1 LIALSTSK
9 PVGNIVNEI
18 NLGKGAPTSIL
29 YDPKN
34 GYTYVAIISGGCLVA
49 SEIYVIA
56 NYTEVSEIPTLLPL
70 EIMCY
75 NPQNGDVYVD
85 LGLSISVIN
94 GTTIVSNI
102 ALNGLIS
109 TMLYDRLNGILYASA
124 NSYTKD
130 NNTGAIYAINVSNNT
145 IIGHV
150 SIGNS
155 SSQHML
161 LNPSNGYIYVSLTN
175 GSIIVLTPNLE
186 IIGTINVNA
195 SVYSMLYDP
204 VNGYI
209 YVDGVGSN
217 GVGELVVINPSDN
230 SVIGFIRVSDYEL
243 YSPSEPMLTY
253 NPSNGYVYVVDG
265 NYISVISSNNL
276 VAEIPI
282 GSLTFA
288 VTYSPENNYVYVSA
302 DGMIS
307 VIDPEYDF
315 VISNLTAPND
325 LQYSLM
331 TYGNGYIYDADYLT
345 NGTTQVIIIGLQS
358 VQKEEGSLVVNVYN
372 YTLGSPVVGGI
383 TYGLLINSENQV
395 VEKAYIN
402 SYSQLVFTNVTPGQY
417 VVDVYHIPSSGMNI
431 TEYWGNITVN
441 VTSLPYTVNFI
452 RNAPVIYSL
461 NYTIANGRYN
471 ISAVIYNPRNYSIEA
486 TVYFYTPSSLIPA
499 SIERYLAPGYN
510 YFSLGIPSST
520 PYVDVVVSAYL
531 SNYLGTPIP
540 TDEKVLRFVTET
552 PIELNLIP
560 YFYNSSAM
568 GAVYLN
574 FTQAELGLF
583 MPPVMLGNLSIPGI
597 LDFNNMSYFVHTL
610 KGPYVF
616 NTTFGSWKV
625 YGFTFVALPTYGN
638 GSVVNSTYMLQKTMI
653 IAYNGEKVIVLLYYR
668 NLAPV
673 PLELN
678 QYWSHI
684 HKGVDGLS
692 FAVYPDLFNPY
703 VNATEQVI
711 QDAYYI
717 DGNTSLYV
725 NGSYLGQLNSFG
737 LWQVLPV
744 GPITLIDNVSG
755 WDIQLIPINNLS
767 TTQQIQL
774 VTNGFSIDNVTIA
787 NSFFNIQHAK
797 ITLLP
802 NQSAQYVYS
811 IGINTQPPNYTEIS
825 GILSYLIQIASSSVP
840 HNTTPPTLS
849 SLSVKVFNV
858 LGRLATTVPGVVLG
872 VLYNSSFKE
881 VVYMNSS
888 GYLNFYGLSPGT
900 YTLEVYHYP
909 NTGLNLTEYWG
920 GMTVNLQP
928 GSNFVT
934 FYRHEPWIYNLQVS
948 ASNREIVVTV
958 TVNGTVTSPTPGEIE
973 LWVTNNPS
981 LASPYSP
988 STVFNF
994 TINPGFNT
1002 FNFTYPVSKAGT
1014 YYVYAAVLTH
1024 ISIYTVT
1031 DQWNWTAI
1039 TISSVPHNTSSTLI
1053 VTVYN
1058 VNGKLASSLPGVVYG
1073 ILVNDQTGQQVA
1085 KAFMNS
1091 ESLLVFN
1098 GIPQGNYTLFV
1109 YHYPNIGLNFTEFWG
1124 IENVSV
1130 LPGKTVY
1137 LNFTRYEPWIY
1148 DVNSIP
1154 LLNGSVYISVE
1165 VYNPLSDTV
1174 MGEIDI
1180 YENAS
1185 SQPNSGALIITRQEI
1200 ISPGLNKFSF
1210 IYTPNTG
1217 EFYLYTVLKV
1227 NLTVLHVTSFHVT
1240 DQYNWTLFASLNG
1253 PITVYVP
1260 VWFNGTIYYVYWD
1273 INGVPSKSIKI
1284 GLDPYSFLDLV
1295 LRLNSSRANIIFSG
1309 ITYQNNTP
1317 LTNTSMEELI
1327 LEYLYLWLL
1336 LEGKLATIV
1345 QNYGINSPGY
1355 QFINITIQGGIPT
1368 IITIAN
1374 DLTYGLYD
1382 FLNVFEIVEHWVE
1395 GDDTSNGTL
1404 VGKIAVTF
1412 FDILK
1417 LACSHD
1423 LQKMFGNQVAQEIKE
1438 LFKQYGLPVCN
1449 FFESLQEFEAL
1460 SSEEAV
1466 SLIASLYEIIYHKT
1480 LPKPVLEAADI
1491 AIIHIISK
1499 GEDIFV
1505 ESFVD
1510 SLQDD
1515 LAGEG
1520 IDQGLASMMLQNFK
1534 SNLED
1539 VIKDSL
1545 LKPENL
1551 ELFVVTVIAD
1561 IILKLYL
1568 LPAAAVYSAILSL
1581 INLINDNYNNINN
1594 LIYTLETAG
1603 VANLTLAGQ
1612 LYSDMVLN
1620 NLYWSKL
1627 WYYFYLVTKLPHF
1640 SATPPREDYLIY
1652 SNDDYLYD
1660 IYSVRTLAN
1669 LGLDAQLTIQFGYIS
1684 PYTIFVNNIWTP
1696 VVPVYSSSTMS
1707 TLNLIISIKSKI
1719 TQFINKVTSVI
1730 NELSNSF
1737 WTIIKV
1743 FGDPPLVVIN
1753 VNSTYILLN
1762 GTTIYTTNPF
1772 AFISYQNNTYSVVLP
1787 ISNITYLGLESNET
1801 TQITI
1806 TPVTNKTSIA
1816 NLTLSPYNAE
1826 IFRVK
1831 GLNISIMNTTTTIN
1845 TQGMISLT
1853 GNNNLSFVW
1862 LSNGNLVVKGLPPGQ
1877 YVVHKLVTNTT
1888 IQQTSVSSQNTTEI
1902 TQIPVGPSA
1911 PIVQSSNNNFNMLP
1925 VLILVILVVVLAVV
1939 IILYKRLK

>member
-1 LIALSTSK
+1 MHKRLLASLLLIFLLTPTLLNQYSLIALSMSK

-18 NLGKGAPTSIL
+18 NLGKGVPTSIL

-34 GYTYVAIISGGCLVA
+34 GYTYVAITSGNYSG
-49 SEIYVIA
+49 IYVIA
-56 NYTEVSEIPTLLPL
+56 NYTEVSEIPFLFTP
-70 EIMCY
+70 ITMCY

-85 LGLSISVIN
+85 LGLLISVIN
-94 GTTIVSNI
+94 GTTIVGNI
-102 ALNGLIS
+102 TLNGYIS
-109 TMLYDRLNGILYASA
+109 TMLYDRLNGILYAYV
-124 NSYTKD
+124 NSFTNNYTI
-130 NNTGAIYAINVSNNT
+130 GAIYAINVSNNT

-150 SIGNS
+150 SIGNW
-155 SSQHML
+155 SSQYML
-161 LNPSNGYIYVSLTN
+161 LNPSNGYMYVSLTN

-186 IIGTINVNA
+186 IIGTINVNT
-195 SVYSMLYDP
+195 SVVSMLYDP

-209 YVDGVGSN
+209 YVDSLGSY

-230 SVIGFIRVSDYEL
+230 SVIGFIRVFGYDSYL
-243 YSPSEPMLTY
+243 VSEPVLTY

-265 NYISVISSNNL
+265 NYIGVISSNNL

-302 DGMIS
+302 NGMIS

-325 LQYSLM
+325 LWYSLM
-331 TYGNGYIYDADYLT
+331 TYGNGYIYDADYYG

-358 VQKEEGSLVVNVYN
+358 AQKEEGSLVVNVYN
-372 YTLGSPVVGGI
+372 YTPGFPVVGGI

-452 RNAPVIYSL
+452 RNAPVMYTL
-461 NYTIANGRYN
+461 NYTLANGRYN
-471 ISAVIYNPRNYSIEA
+471 INAVIYNPRNYSIEA

-552 PIELNLIP
+552 PIEHNLIP

-574 FTQAELGLF
+574 FTQAELELF

-597 LDFNNMSYFVHTL
+597 IDFNNMSYFVHTL
-610 KGPYVF
+610 EGPYVF
-616 NTTFGSWKV
+616 NITFGSWNV
-625 YGFTFVALPTYGN
+625 YGFTFISLPTYGN

-684 HKGVDGLS
+684 HKGVDGLY
-692 FAVYPDLFNPY
+692 FTVLPNLFNPY

-737 LWQVLPV
+737 LFQVLPV

-774 VTNGFSIDNVTIA
+774 ISAGLTIDNVTIA
-787 NSFFNIQHAK
+787 NSFFNIQHAE

-825 GILSYLIQIASSSVP
+825 GILSYLIQIAS
-840 HNTTPPTLS
+840 
-849 SLSVKVFNV
+849 
-858 LGRLATTVPGVVLG
+858 
-872 VLYNSSFKE
+872 
-881 VVYMNSS
+881 
-888 GYLNFYGLSPGT
+888 
-900 YTLEVYHYP
+900 
-909 NTGLNLTEYWG
+909 
-920 GMTVNLQP
+920 
-928 GSNFVT
+928 
-934 FYRHEPWIYNLQVS
+934 
-948 ASNREIVVTV
+948 
-958 TVNGTVTSPTPGEIE
+958 
-973 LWVTNNPS
+973 
-981 LASPYSP
+981 
-988 STVFNF
+988 
-994 TINPGFNT
+994 
-1002 FNFTYPVSKAGT
+1002 
-1014 YYVYAAVLTH
+1014 
-1024 ISIYTVT
+1024 
-1031 DQWNWTAI
+1031 
-1039 TISSVPHNTSSTLI
+1039 SSVPHNTSSTLI

-1154 LLNGSVYISVE
+1154 LLNGSVNISVE

-1174 MGEIDI
+1174 VGEIDI

-1185 SQPNSGALIITRQEI
+1185 SQPNNGALIITRQEI

-1227 NLTVLHVTSFHVT
+1227 NKGTQLITTDQWNWTAVLNKMYQLTFVIISYAPSVSFELYESNNYFRQGQIIASNETSGVMQTIPFNLPQGIYEYNLSLNSQDYTIAPSPTGFINLTENEKIYLYVISTSYSYTVKMIPVGLPDPSQWYVTYQDPSESLIFLPDKDGTIRLSMNSFIYTGVNLVDLSVYSTNPQYYPLLPIVQLNASSMIHNVINSETYVIPFAAAGYAHIVDWNGVQWNPLLNEYSQRNFDYAYNNQILDGFCWGISSTAILYYLGILPLPSQGANYTSQLYLGPINASGYLEYLTDASLAVAVHEILDPLNNALIYKILDKLSSDPAGEIASTAINWIDNNKPVILIIHFTNQSGNSLYVGSGYHAVVAWGYVEEPNGDVVFLVYDPNYPQIITRAIYNPTDGSFIYIDGSYPGDVGEVIGVAPPLPAEVSWFNPLKWFVPLSLFLTVGQLPDYTLYVSTSPLNVYTGGELVGYFIDNRYFVTASTVQPGELAGYVDGYPLLPLYIVAVRNDFNALV
-1240 DQYNWTLFASLNG
+1240 DPNSTLVALRFANASGN
-1253 PITVYVP
+1253 ITVYGFAVNTTEP
-1260 VWFNGTIYYVYWD
+1260 VAVRFVNQ
-1273 INGVPSKSIKI
+1273 S
-1284 GLDPYSFLDLV
+1284 SFIMA
-1295 LRLNSSRANIIFSG
+1295 S
-1309 ITYQNNTP
+1309 QNNT
-1317 LTNTSMEELI
+1317 EV
-1327 LEYLYLWLL
+1327 
-1336 LEGKLATIV
+1336 K
-1345 QNYGINSPGY
+1345 
-1355 QFINITIQGGIPT
+1355 
-1368 IITIAN
+1368 
-1374 DLTYGLYD
+1374 
-1382 FLNVFEIVEHWVE
+1382 
-1395 GDDTSNGTL
+1395 
-1404 VGKIAVTF
+1404 
-1412 FDILK
+1412 
-1417 LACSHD
+1417 
-1423 LQKMFGNQVAQEIKE
+1423 
-1438 LFKQYGLPVCN
+1438 
-1449 FFESLQEFEAL
+1449 
-1460 SSEEAV
+1460 
-1466 SLIASLYEIIYHKT
+1466 
-1480 LPKPVLEAADI
+1480 
-1491 AIIHIISK
+1491 
-1499 GEDIFV
+1499 
-1505 ESFVD
+1505 
-1510 SLQDD
+1510 
-1515 LAGEG
+1515 
-1520 IDQGLASMMLQNFK
+1520 
-1534 SNLED
+1534 
-1539 VIKDSL
+1539 
-1545 LKPENL
+1545 L
-1551 ELFVVTVIAD
+1551 ELF
-1561 IILKLYL
+1561 
-1568 LPAAAVYSAILSL
+1568 S
-1581 INLINDNYNNINN
+1581 
-1594 LIYTLETAG
+1594 
-1603 VANLTLAGQ
+1603 
-1612 LYSDMVLN
+1612 
-1620 NLYWSKL
+1620 
-1627 WYYFYLVTKLPHF
+1627 
-1640 SATPPREDYLIY
+1640 
-1652 SNDDYLYD
+1652 
-1660 IYSVRTLAN
+1660 
-1669 LGLDAQLTIQFGYIS
+1669 
-1684 PYTIFVNNIWTP
+1684 
-1696 VVPVYSSSTMS
+1696 
-1707 TLNLIISIKSKI
+1707 
-1719 TQFINKVTSVI
+1719 
-1730 NELSNSF
+1730 
-1737 WTIIKV
+1737 
-1743 FGDPPLVVIN
+1743 
-1753 VNSTYILLN
+1753 
-1762 GTTIYTTNPF
+1762 
-1772 AFISYQNNTYSVVLP
+1772 
-1787 ISNITYLGLESNET
+1787 
-1801 TQITI
+1801 
-1806 TPVTNKTSIA
+1806 VTNSSVKT
-1816 NLTLSPYNAE
+1816 Y
-1826 IFRVK
+1826 
-1831 GLNISIMNTTTTIN
+1831 NTT
-1845 TQGMISLT
+1845 L
-1853 GNNNLSFVW
+1853 W
-1862 LSNGNLVVKGLPPGQ
+1862 LSNRTG
-1877 YVVHKLVTNTT
+1877 YVVSANFTNLTNTT
-1888 IQQTSVSSQNTTEI
+1888 ITTISSTSSVTTPTTNTTEI

-1911 PIVQSSNNNFNMLP
+1911 PIVQSNNNNFNMLP
-1925 VLILVILVVVLAVV
+1925 ILVLVILVVVLVV
-1939 IILYKRLK
+1939 IITLYKRFK

>member
-1 LIALSTSK
+1 MSK

-34 GYTYVAIISGGCLVA
+34 GYTYVAITSWNYSG
-49 SEIYVIA
+49 IYVIA
-56 NYTEVSEIPTLLPL
+56 NYTEVSEIPTLLPPS
-70 EIMCY
+70 IMCY

-85 LGLSISVIN
+85 LGSLISVIN
-94 GTTIVSNI
+94 GTTIVGNI
-102 ALNGLIS
+102 ALNGQIS
-109 TMLYDRLNGILYASA
+109 TMLYDRLNGILYAYV
-124 NSYTKD
+124 NSYT
-130 NNTGAIYAINVSNNT
+130 NNYTIGAIYAINVSNNT

-155 SSQHML
+155 SSLHML

-175 GSIIVLTPNLE
+175 GSIIVLTPYLD
-186 IIGTINVNA
+186 IIGTINVNTF
-195 SVYSMLYDP
+195 VISMLYDP

-209 YVDGVGSN
+209 YVD

-230 SVIGFIRVSDYEL
+230 SVIGFIRVFGFDFYL
-243 YSPSEPMLTY
+243 LSEPVLTY

-265 NYISVISSNNL
+265 NYIGVISSNNL

-302 DGMIS
+302 NGMIS

-325 LQYSLM
+325 LWYSLM

-345 NGTTQVIIIGLQS
+345 NYTTQVIIIGLQS
-358 VQKEEGSLVVNVYN
+358 AQKEGGLLIVNVYN
-372 YTLGSPVVGGI
+372 YTPGFPVVGGI

-461 NYTIANGRYN
+461 NYFIANGRYN

-552 PIELNLIP
+552 SIEQCVILPQHLPYNLIP

-610 KGPYVF
+610 EGPYVF
-616 NTTFGSWKV
+616 STILGGWNV

-744 GPITLIDNVSG
+744 GPITLINNASG

-787 NSFFNIQHAK
+787 NSFFNIQHAE

-825 GILSYLIQIASSSVP
+825 GILSYLIQIAS
-840 HNTTPPTLS
+840 
-849 SLSVKVFNV
+849 
-858 LGRLATTVPGVVLG
+858 
-872 VLYNSSFKE
+872 
-881 VVYMNSS
+881 
-888 GYLNFYGLSPGT
+888 
-900 YTLEVYHYP
+900 
-909 NTGLNLTEYWG
+909 
-920 GMTVNLQP
+920 
-928 GSNFVT
+928 
-934 FYRHEPWIYNLQVS
+934 
-948 ASNREIVVTV
+948 
-958 TVNGTVTSPTPGEIE
+958 
-973 LWVTNNPS
+973 
-981 LASPYSP
+981 
-988 STVFNF
+988 
-994 TINPGFNT
+994 
-1002 FNFTYPVSKAGT
+1002 
-1014 YYVYAAVLTH
+1014 
-1024 ISIYTVT
+1024 
-1031 DQWNWTAI
+1031 
-1039 TISSVPHNTSSTLI
+1039 SSVPHNTSSTLI

-1085 KAFMNS
+1085 KAFMNN

-1154 LLNGSVYISVE
+1154 LLNGSVIISVE

-1227 NLTVLHVTSFHVT
+1227 NLTVLHVTSFYVT

-1260 VWFNGTIYYVYWD
+1260 VWFNGTTYYVYWD

-1295 LRLNSSRANIIFSG
+1295 LRLNSSRGPSADIIFSG

-1336 LEGKLATIV
+1336 IGGKLSTVV

-1355 QFINITIQGGIPT
+1355 QFINITIQSGIPT
-1368 IITIAN
+1368 VIEVANGITNVMYYLLDFVEVIKSLVVGSSKIS
-1374 DLTYGLYD
+1374 LTAKAT
-1382 FLNVFEIVEHWVE
+1382 V
-1395 GDDTSNGTL
+1395 
-1404 VGKIAVTF
+1404 AF
-1412 FDILK
+1412 FKLLK
-1417 LACSHD
+1417 LFLTHK
-1423 LQKMFGNQVAQEIKE
+1423 LQDEFGNQEAQEIEE
-1438 LFKQYGLPVCN
+1438 LFKQYHLQASN
-1449 FFESLQEFEAL
+1449 YLELLQEF
-1460 SSEEAV
+1460 SSLPPSEQENF
-1466 SLIASLYEIIYHKT
+1466 IASWYEITTGQT
-1480 LPKPVLEAADI
+1480 LPNLTLRAIDVLINKLIGEVASFFVERYTDSLYKALISEGVKQNFALKVLQKFINELLGETSDSIVSTSSTASTSQALASSAEEDVGLEAFLLLTI
-1491 AIIHIISK
+1491 ASIIENAWNIPAEIVFS
-1499 GEDIFV
+1499 EI
-1505 ESFVD
+1505 
-1510 SLQDD
+1510 
-1515 LAGEG
+1515 
-1520 IDQGLASMMLQNFK
+1520 
-1534 SNLED
+1534 LE
-1539 VIKDSL
+1539 
-1545 LKPENL
+1545 
-1551 ELFVVTVIAD
+1551 
-1561 IILKLYL
+1561 Y
-1568 LPAAAVYSAILSL
+1568 
-1581 INLINDNYNNINN
+1581 INLLNYNYGYIENYINE
-1594 LIYTLETAG
+1594 YETSS
-1603 VANLTLAGQ
+1603 VANLTLASQ
-1612 LYSDMVLN
+1612 LYFAMILN
-1620 NLYWSKL
+1620 NLWWSIL
-1627 WYYFYLVTKLPHF
+1627 WHKF
-1640 SATPPREDYLIY
+1640 
-1652 SNDDYLYD
+1652 
-1660 IYSVRTLAN
+1660 
-1669 LGLDAQLTIQFGYIS
+1669 
-1684 PYTIFVNNIWTP
+1684 YTIPWFYHNNNYLSWSQGDNINAVDMIITLSNLMGDASFTLKWGHIPLVFIFDQNIYTPIVPQYSPFSNFFLRGLISLKDFFTSVGNEIASAVNNIA
-1696 VVPVYSSSTMS
+1696 
-1707 TLNLIISIKSKI
+1707 NAI
-1719 TQFINKVTSVI
+1719 
-1730 NELSNSF
+1730 

-1762 GTTIYTTNPF
+1762 GTTINTTNPF

-1806 TPVTNKTSIA
+1806 SPVTNKTTIA

-1826 IFRVK
+1826 ILRVK
-1831 GLNISIMNTTTTIN
+1831 GLNVSIMNTTTTIN
-1845 TQGMISLT
+1845 TQGMILLT

-1888 IQQTSVSSQNTTEI
+1888 IQQISVSSLNTTEI

-1911 PIVQSSNNNFNMLP
+1911 PIVQSNNNNFNMLP
-1925 VLILVILVVVLAVV
+1925 ILVLVILVVVLAV
-1939 IILYKRLK
+1939 IITLYKRLK

>member
-1 LIALSTSK
+1 MHERLLSSLLLIFLLTPTLLTHYFLIALSMSK

-18 NLGKGAPTSIL
+18 NLGEGSPTSIL

-34 GYTYVAIISGGCLVA
+34 GYTYVGFA
-49 SEIYVIA
+49 SLNYSRIYVIA
-56 NYTEVSEIPTLLPL
+56 NYTEVSEIPTALPPK
-70 EIMCY
+70 IMCY

-85 LGLSISVIN
+85 LGLLISVIN

-102 ALNGLIS
+102 TLNGYIS
-109 TMLYDRLNGILYASA
+109 TMLYDRLNGILYASV
-124 NSYTKD
+124 NSHTNNYTI
-130 NNTGAIYAINVSNNT
+130 GAIYAINVSNNT

-150 SIGNS
+150 IIGNW
-155 SSQHML
+155 SSQYML
-161 LNPSNGYIYVSLTN
+161 LNPSNGYIYVSLWN
-175 GSIIVLTPNLE
+175 DSIIVLTPNLE
-186 IIGTINVNA
+186 IIGTINVNT
-195 SVYSMLYDP
+195 SVISMLYDP

-209 YVDGVGSN
+209 YEYGIEHN
-217 GVGELVVINPSDN
+217 GVVELVVINPSNN
-230 SVIGFIRVSDYEL
+230 SVIGFIQVFVYDSY
-243 YSPSEPMLTY
+243 PFSEPVLTY

-265 NYISVISSNNL
+265 NYIGVISSNNL
-276 VAEIPI
+276 VAKIPI
-282 GSLTFA
+282 GSPTFA

-302 DGMIS
+302 NGMIS
-307 VIDPEYDF
+307 VIDPEYNY

-325 LQYSLM
+325 FWWSLM
-331 TYGNGYIYDADYLT
+331 TYGNGYIYDADYLM

-358 VQKEEGSLVVNVYN
+358 AQKEEGSLVVNVYN
-372 YTLGSPVVGGI
+372 YTLGSPVGGI

-461 NYTIANGRYN
+461 NYTLANGMYN
-471 ISAVIYNPRNYSIEA
+471 ISAIIYNPRNYSIEA

-552 PIELNLIP
+552 PIEHNLIP
-560 YFYNSSAM
+560 YFYNSFAM

-574 FTQAELGLF
+574 FTQAELELF

-597 LDFNNMSYFVHTL
+597 IDFNNMSYFVHTL
-610 KGPYVF
+610 EGPYVF
-616 NTTFGSWKV
+616 NITFGSWNV
-625 YGFTFVALPTYGN
+625 YGFTFISLPTYGN

-684 HKGVDGLS
+684 HKGVDGLY
-692 FAVYPDLFNPY
+692 FTVLPNLFNPY

-744 GPITLIDNVSG
+744 GPITLINNASG

-787 NSFFNIQHAK
+787 NSFFNIQHAE

-840 HNTTPPTLS
+840 HNTS
-849 SLSVKVFNV
+849 SS
-858 LGRLATTVPGVVLG
+858 
-872 VLYNSSFKE
+872 
-881 VVYMNSS
+881 
-888 GYLNFYGLSPGT
+888 
-900 YTLEVYHYP
+900 
-909 NTGLNLTEYWG
+909 
-920 GMTVNLQP
+920 
-928 GSNFVT
+928 
-934 FYRHEPWIYNLQVS
+934 
-948 ASNREIVVTV
+948 
-958 TVNGTVTSPTPGEIE
+958 
-973 LWVTNNPS
+973 
-981 LASPYSP
+981 
-988 STVFNF
+988 
-994 TINPGFNT
+994 
-1002 FNFTYPVSKAGT
+1002 
-1014 YYVYAAVLTH
+1014 
-1024 ISIYTVT
+1024 
-1031 DQWNWTAI
+1031 
-1039 TISSVPHNTSSTLI
+1039 LI

-1130 LPGKTVY
+1130 LPGRTVY

-1154 LLNGSVYISVE
+1154 LLNGSVIISVE

-1174 MGEIDI
+1174 VGEIDI

-1185 SQPNSGALIITRQEI
+1185 SQPNNGALIITRQEI

-1227 NLTVLHVTSFHVT
+1227 NLTVSYVTSFNVT
-1240 DQYNWTLFASLNG
+1240 DQYNWTLFASLKG

-1260 VWFNGTIYYVYWD
+1260 VWFNGTTYYVYWD

-1284 GLDPYSFLDLV
+1284 GLDPHSFLDLF
-1295 LRLNSSRANIIFSG
+1295 LRLNSSRAIIFSG

-1327 LEYLYLWLL
+1327 LGYLYLWLL
-1336 LEGKLATIV
+1336 LGSNWKTVV
-1345 QNYGINSPGY
+1345 QNYGTTSAGY
-1355 QFINITIQGGIPT
+1355 QFISITVQSGVPTVIEVANGITNAMYYLLDVLDVIEGFIEGNNQGNHPIS
-1368 IITIAN
+1368 A
-1374 DLTYGLYD
+1374 
-1382 FLNVFEIVEHWVE
+1382 
-1395 GDDTSNGTL
+1395 
-1404 VGKIAVTF
+1404 KVTF
-1412 FDILK
+1412 AFFKVFKLILTHK
-1417 LACSHD
+1417 LQSE
-1423 LQKMFGNQVAQEIKE
+1423 FGNQKAQEIEE
-1438 LFKQYGLPVCN
+1438 LFKQYHLQASN
-1449 FFESLQEFEAL
+1449 YFELLQEF
-1460 SSEEAV
+1460 SSLPPSEQENF
-1466 SLIASLYEIIYHKT
+1466 IASLYEITTGQT
-1480 LPKPVLEAADI
+1480 LPNPALKAAYILIIRIIKGAPII
-1491 AIIHIISK
+1491 A
-1499 GEDIFV
+1499 
-1505 ESFVD
+1505 ESFAD
-1510 SLQDD
+1510 SLSKS
-1515 LAGEG
+1515 LA
-1520 IDQGLASMMLQNFK
+1520 DQGVDQYFASLVSQNFESDLQNEI
-1534 SNLED
+1534 S
-1539 VIKDSL
+1539 DSILSSSEGLTSFL
-1545 LKPENL
+1545 LL
-1551 ELFVVTVIAD
+1551 TVAD
-1561 IILKLYL
+1561 IIENAWNI
-1568 LPAAAVYSAILSL
+1568 PNEIVYSMILAL
-1581 INLINDNYNNINN
+1581 INN
-1594 LIYTLETAG
+1594 LNYNYEYLENYINAYETSS
-1603 VANLTLAGQ
+1603 VANLTLASQ
-1612 LYSDMVLN
+1612 LYSAMILN
-1620 NLYWSKL
+1620 NLWWSEM
-1627 WYYFYLVTKLPHF
+1627 WHNFYILPRPLPWLH
-1640 SATPPREDYLIY
+1640 PNNDYLLY
-1652 SNDDYLYD
+1652 SHDDYINAIDMILVLSNLMGD
-1660 IYSVRTLAN
+1660 ASFTLKW
-1669 LGLDAQLTIQFGYIS
+1669 GYI
-1684 PYTIFVNNIWTP
+1684 PPIFILDQNIYTPI
-1696 VVPVYSSSTMS
+1696 VPQYSSFWNYF
-1707 TLNLIISIKSKI
+1707 LEHLISLKEFTINGILTVIKI
-1719 TQFINKVTSVI
+1719 
-1730 NELSNSF
+1730 
-1737 WTIIKV
+1737 
-1743 FGDPPLVVIN
+1743 FGDPPVAIIN

-1762 GTTIYTTNPF
+1762 GTTIYTNNPYVF
-1772 AFISYQNNTYSVVLP
+1772 VSYRNNTYSVVLP
-1787 ISNITYLGLESNET
+1787 ISNITYLGIESNET
-1801 TQITI
+1801 TQVAITLL
-1806 TPVTNKTSIA
+1806 TNKTTVF
-1816 NLTLSPYNAE
+1816 NVTLSPYNAE
-1826 IFRVK
+1826 ILRVK

-1853 GNNNLSFVW
+1853 GKNNLSFVW

-1877 YVVHKLVTNTT
+1877 YVVQNPVTNTT
-1888 IQQTSVSSQNTTEI
+1888 IQQISVSSQ
-1902 TQIPVGPSA
+1902 
-1911 PIVQSSNNNFNMLP
+1911 IVQSNNNNFNMLP
-1925 VLILVILVVVLAVV
+1925 ILVLVILVVVLPVV
-1939 IILYKRLK
+1939 IILYKRFK